1 VVRPDLGVVTS
12 AGEGC
17 RANSGEYA
25 GDVNSAGSVDGEFS
39 DDPVA
44 DVNSTEPVADD
55 EG

>member
-17 RANSGEYA
+17 RANSGEYV
-25 GDVNSAGSVDGEFS
+25 GDVNSAGSVDGEFAGE
-39 DDPVA
+39 PVA